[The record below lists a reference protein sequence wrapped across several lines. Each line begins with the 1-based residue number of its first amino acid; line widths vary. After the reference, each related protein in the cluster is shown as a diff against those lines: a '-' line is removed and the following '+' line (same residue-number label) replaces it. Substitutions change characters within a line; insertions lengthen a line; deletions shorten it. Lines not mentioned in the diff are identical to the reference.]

1 MNLAPTVAATIA
13 QDSPG
18 RLAQAVVGDGWTI
31 LILRQAFRGT
41 RRYTDW
47 RNQIRIPELVLA
59 DRLKRLTALGVLT
72 RLPVAGVRNFEYR
85 LSEMGLDLWRVLI
98 AIWAW
103 QETWVPGAKR
113 RRSALRHHRCG
124 HDTTPILTCSQC
136 GAPVGPRD
144 TFLAAA
150 PVTSVIGAVKPPRY
164 RRSTV
169 VGLGRD
175 DSLSRQT
182 LEIVGDRWSNLLLGA
197 LFTGKHG
204 FDEFQRELGLPPA
217 LLSHRLER
225 FGRAGI
231 IRREKFRGNARRRFY
246 RLTEKGLALYPVVSH
261 VVDWGNRWLS
271 ADPDSFIVV
280 HKGCGKPFH
289 PRFSC
294 GACRQP
300 IARHEIALETRGTRS
315 AAS

>member
-1 MNLAPTVAATIA
+1 MRSAPTAPRTIA
-13 QDSPG
+13 QDAPG

-41 RRYTDW
+41 RRYSDW

-72 RLPVAGVRNFEYR
+72 RQPVAGSRNFEYR
-85 LSEMGLDLWRVLI
+85 LTEMGLDLWRVLI

-103 QETWVPGAKR
+103 QERWVPGAAKKGR
-113 RRSALRHHRCG
+113 PVLRHRRCG
-124 HDTTPILTCSQC
+124 HDTIPVLTCAQC
-136 GAPVGPRD
+136 GEAVGPRD
-144 TFLAAA
+144 TFLAASPA
-150 PVTSVIGAVKPPRY
+150 TSVIGALKPPRY

-175 DSLSRQT
+175 DTVRRQT
-182 LEIVGDRWSNLLLGA
+182 LDIVGDRWSNLLLGA

-231 IRREKFRGNARRRFY
+231 IRRERFRGNARRRFY
-246 RLTEKGLALYPVVSH
+246 RLTDKGLALYPVVSH

-271 ADPDSFIVV
+271 ADPDSFVV
-280 HKGCGKPFH
+280 IHKGCGKRFR
-289 PRFSC
+289 PRF
-294 GACRQP
+294 ACDACHQP
-300 IARHEIALETRGTRS
+300 IARDGIVLERRG
-315 AAS
+315 AS